1 MAEAIARQD
10 APELWEV
17 TSGGL
22 TPLGYVVSLTKETLE
37 KNNYSSAGLAS
48 KPIMHAHW
56 QDVDLVINMSGFD
69 KKRLFEDPE
78 KVEDWNVEDPFGAD
92 PEVYQRI
99 FDEIR
104 TRIIE
109 LRERLRSSG
118 GPQVSGANSQKAE

>member
-1 MAEAIARQD
+1 
-10 APELWEV
+10 
-17 TSGGL
+17 
-22 TPLGYVVSLTKETLE
+22 
-37 KNNYSSAGLAS
+37 
-48 KPIMHAHW
+48 MHAHW